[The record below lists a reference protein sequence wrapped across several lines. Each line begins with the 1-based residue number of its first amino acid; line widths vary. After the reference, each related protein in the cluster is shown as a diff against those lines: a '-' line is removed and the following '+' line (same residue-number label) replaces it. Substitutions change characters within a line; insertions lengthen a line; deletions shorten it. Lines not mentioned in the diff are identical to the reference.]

1 MIDRK
6 KDFLVSDNK
15 IIAGWLKERKE
26 LLVLYSQLVAI
37 TEQTPEIEEIELI
50 NNFSTVLIDYVSTGH
65 FGVYEQLIP
74 NLSLSQEHQA
84 HIFSQIYQTTEIAL
98 AFNDNYE
105 NITAKPN
112 QEKFIKDFS
121 IIGEAISIRIDLED
135 KLLASR

>member
-15 IIAGWLKERKE
+15 IIASWLKERKE

-37 TEQTPEIEEIELI
+37 NDETPEAEEIELI
-50 NNFSTVLIDYVSTGH
+50 NSFSAVLIDYVSTGH

-74 NLSLSQEHQA
+74 NLSLSKEHQA
-84 HIFSQIYQTTEIAL
+84 HIFGQIYQTTEIAL

-105 NITAKPN
+105 NISAKPDLD
-112 QEKFIKDFS
+112 KFTKDFS